1 MKKRDKKLQLN
12 RETIANLH
20 QVKGGAVALRQIGA
34 EGDIASAGP
43 DICYISDCNPC
54 ETTVYADRDLA

>member
-20 QVKGGAVALRQIGA
+20 QIKGAAVAFRQIA
-34 EGDIASAGP
+34 PEGDIASAGP
-43 DICYISDCNPC
+43 AICYISDCNPC
-54 ETTVYADRDLA
+54 ETTVYADAD